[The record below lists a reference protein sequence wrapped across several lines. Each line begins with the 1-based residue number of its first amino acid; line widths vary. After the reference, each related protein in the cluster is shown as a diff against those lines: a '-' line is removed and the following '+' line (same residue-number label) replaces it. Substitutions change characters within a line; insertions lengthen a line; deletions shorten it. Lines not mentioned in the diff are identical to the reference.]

1 MGGPRPI
8 IGRIYINLKIVIMLS
23 SCVKIVDLTCFPWPP
38 PVEFLPKKLLNDIT
52 PCLGGGG
59 ELRVQGGGKNNNK
72 GGGQ

>member
-1 MGGPRPI
+1 MGGPRSI

-38 PVEFLPKKLLNDIT
+38 PVEFLPKQLLNDIT
-52 PCLGGGG
+52 SRLGGGK
-59 ELRVQGGGKNNNK
+59 LRAQGRENNNK